1 MNSDQNRDRTIE
13 QTDEDLSSL
22 LTPAGLTRLSSKNPL
37 LIIKKNLFKNMIWAV
52 IICSMYLFIIFY
64 FNVWQ
69 IRTIFSIILILS
81 LWTLSKT
88 YKEYKKI
95 NTDISPIDPLLTEL
109 KRHQQSIT
117 RWMQAQQRAWILIYP
132 FCAAGGFMVGG
143 MTGSG
148 NTLETFMQKPLA
160 IPTLIITIIV
170 LVPAGYFL
178 SKKLFKASFGNH
190 LKALQENIK
199 DMENEY

>member
-1 MNSDQNRDRTIE
+1 MNPDQNRNRTNDE
-13 QTDEDLSSL
+13 ADEDLSSL
-22 LTPAGLTRLSSKNPL
+22 LTPTGLTRLSSKNPL
-37 LIIKKNLFKNMIWAV
+37 LIIKKNLFKNMVWAV
-52 IICSMYLFIIFY
+52 IICSMYLFIILY

-81 LWTLSKT
+81 LWTLFKT

-95 NTDISPIDPLLTEL
+95 HTDISPIDPLLTEL

-117 RWMQAQQRAWILIYP
+117 RWMHAQQRAWILIYP
-132 FCAAGGFMVGG
+132 FCAAGGFFLGG
-143 MTGSG
+143 MLGPG

-178 SKKLFKASFGNH
+178 ARRLFKASFGNH
-190 LKALQENIK
+190 LNALQENIK